1 MKSLLLDGE
10 SKAEL
15 SIGLVVTVG
24 EHIGEKVASSESKCT
39 EIIWPSKSNALGVLL
54 KRILT
59 M

>member
-15 SIGLVVTVG
+15 NIGLVVG